1 MRGECKAHSL
11 NAGRGIGAT
20 QFPSFREY
28 RRVLTKGKE
37 RIHMNFIRK
46 PSIDLYP
53 GIRVDKDTVLE
64 FKNEYVDQTVK
75 DLVLHSVTKVKGDNY
90 ESTYD
95 TTVKLQE
102 GDILVYEA
110 EGRGYIKPVE
120 EFVTIEEAIEDLTN
134 IKDLG

>member
-1 MRGECKAHSL
+1 
-11 NAGRGIGAT
+11 
-20 QFPSFREY
+20 
-28 RRVLTKGKE
+28 
-37 RIHMNFIRK
+37 MNFIRK

-75 DLVLHSVTKVKGDNY
+75 DLVLHSVTKVIGENY

-120 EFVTIEEAIEDLTN
+120 DFVTIEEAIEDLTN